1 MSTTPLHLGL
11 IGAGEI
17 GRLHAGNIARH
28 LPEARILIVADEDE
42 AAARKCADDCRVK
55 FAIKEYHP
63 ILASPAIDAV
73 LICAPIYLRAQLIEE
88 AAAAGKHIYCVAPI
102 DFDLSKADRALAVVE
117 QFGVKLQ
124 IGFHRRFD
132 ATHLRLRQILAEG
145 EIGTPESIHLVGR
158 EPAVA
163 AVDGRAASA
172 GLLFDTT
179 IHDFDTAR
187 FLLGS
192 EVVELYVAAG
202 SGDTL
207 ESALITLKFASG
219 AIGSIDSSRKAHCGY
234 DQRVEVFGSKGSVRA
249 DNVYT
254 NSAIVST
261 SQHVQRDLPVN
272 SSLARYQESFV
283 QEMRSFVEAVRNNS
297 PIVATGGDG
306 RAAIVMAL
314 AAQKSLE
321 ENRPVKLSEVG
332 YG

>member
-11 IGAGEI
+11 IGASEI

-73 LICAPIYLRAQLIEE
+73 LIGAPIYLRSQLIEE
-88 AAAAGKHIYCVAPI
+88 AAAAGKHIYCVAPL
-102 DFDLSKADRALAVVE
+102 DFDLSKADRALAVIE

-179 IHDFDTAR
+179 IHDFDMAR
-187 FLLGS
+187 FVLGE
-192 EVVELYVAAG
+192 EVGELYAA

-234 DQRVEVFGSKGSVRA
+234 DQRVEVFGSKGGVRT

-261 SQHVQRDLPVN
+261 SQHVRRDLPVN
-272 SSLARYQESFV
+272 SSLERYQESFV

-332 YG
+332 YW

>member
-11 IGAGEI
+11 IGASEI
-17 GRLHAGNIARH
+17 GRLHAGTIARH

-88 AAAAGKHIYCVAPI
+88 AAAAGKHIFCAAPI

-179 IHDFDTAR
+179 IHDFDMAR
-187 FLLGS
+187 FVLGD
-192 EVVELYVAAG
+192 EVVELYAA
-202 SGDTL
+202 SGDVQ

-234 DQRVEVFGSKGSVRA
+234 DQRVEVFASKGGVRT

-261 SQHVQRDLPVN
+261 SHHIWRDLPVN
-272 SSLARYQESFV
+272 SSLERYQESFV

-297 PIVATGGDG
+297 PIVTTGGDG